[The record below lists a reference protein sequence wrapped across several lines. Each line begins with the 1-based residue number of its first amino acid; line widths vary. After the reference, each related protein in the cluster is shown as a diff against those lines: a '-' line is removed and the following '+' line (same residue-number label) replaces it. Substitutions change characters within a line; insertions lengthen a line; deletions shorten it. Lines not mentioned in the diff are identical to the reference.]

1 MIGAGARVFTEA
13 ATALLSWQAHLGA
26 GLRVSASSPTAGPG
40 TVVVLGW
47 GQGACGSARH
57 AGSCMSSANRPR
69 RGFAYGTLPG
79 HPERGE
85 EAFII
90 GHHPD
95 GTVTFTI
102 TAFTRPATP
111 LATAAGPMGRAI
123 QRRLTARYLRA
134 LAGRPSASP
143 SP

>member
-1 MIGAGARVFTEA
+1 MYVISEPA
-13 ATALLSWQAHLGA
+13 
-26 GLRVSASSPTAGPG
+26 
-40 TVVVLGW
+40 
-47 GQGACGSARH
+47 
-57 AGSCMSSANRPR
+57 R

-79 HPERGE
+79 HLERGE

-134 LAGRPSASP
+134 LAGRPSGSP